1 MYDNNYYTT
10 LIYQPSYISFYNEMN
25 SAFREFVIANN
36 YDVKEHQLKGF
47 EWCYEREKHG
57 GGMLCDEMGLGK
69 TLLMIACMKLN
80 PTKNTLIVVPKSLI
94 HQWRDSVLELLKRTP
109 QVFHGAFAKSFTYNN
124 DFEEQ
129 KEIMSKRIF
138 ITTYGMLKSNLSKIK
153 WDRVIYDEA
162 HNMRTKKTR
171 VFANAMKIDAT
182 IKWMVTGTPVQNSW
196 SDVINL
202 CKLLN
207 FPEGR
212 DVLVKGGDKE
222 GQREYIRRI
231 MLVRTKED
239 VKIKMPTLNVNIVK
253 VAPSTIEERNLLS
266 DVHSRLMCTKVTA
279 NLNYPIIASIGN
291 IPLTYM
297 LRAKQSCS
305 YAKMIEQCVKKAYE
319 LERNDDGSTSNIPD
333 FVKMSS
339 SKLTKLVDTIDKYG
353 KKVKKLVFYTFHKE
367 MEFIRQ
373 QLTMKHYNVGVING
387 KTNAKKKN
395 DIIHSTEYDV
405 MLIQIKSG
413 SDGLN
418 LQQYQQVYFVSPH
431 WNPAVEQQAIARI
444 YRIGQLASNV
454 DVFYFISTFNEKD
467 TFTIDEYCL
476 EIKRS
481 KQESIDFLFNKY

>member
-1 MYDNNYYTT
+1 
-10 LIYQPSYISFYNEMN
+10 MN
-25 SAFREFVIANN
+25 SEFREFVTVNN
-36 YDVKEHQLKGF
+36 YDVKKHQLDGF
-47 EWCYEREKHG
+47 EWCYRREKVG
-57 GGMLCDEMGLGK
+57 GGLLCDEMGLGK

-94 HQWRDSVLELLKRTP
+94 HQWRDKVLELLGRTP
-109 QVFHGAFAKSFTYNN
+109 QVFHGAFAKAFTFNN

-153 WDRVIYDEA
+153 WDRIIYDEA
-162 HNMRTKKTR
+162 HNMRTKKTK

-196 SDVINL
+196 NDVINL

-212 DVLVKGGDKE
+212 DMLVKGADKE
-222 GQREYIRRI
+222 AQRKYIQSI
-231 MLVRTKED
+231 MLVRTKKE
-239 VKIKMPTLNVNIVK
+239 VKINMPTLNVNIVK
-253 VAPSTIEERNLLS
+253 VAPSTIEERKLLS
-266 DVHSRLMCTKVTA
+266 DVHSRLMCTNVTTK
-279 NLNYPIIASIGN
+279 LNYPIMGSICN
-291 IPLTYM
+291 LPLTYM

-305 YAKMIEQCVKKAYE
+305 YVKMIEQCVKKAYE
-319 LERNDDGSTSNIPD
+319 LERSDGSNSIVPD
-333 FVKMSS
+333 FVKMST
-339 SKLTKLVDTIDKYG
+339 SKLTKLVDTIEHYG
-353 KKVKKLVFYTFHKE
+353 KKVKKLVFYTFQKE
-367 MEFIRQ
+367 MEFIRD

-387 KTNAKKKN
+387 KTNFKKKN
-395 DIIHSTEYDV
+395 DLIYSTEYDV
-405 MLIQIKSG
+405 MLVQIKSG

-444 YRIGQLASNV
+444 YRIGQLASKV
-454 DVFYFISTFNEKD
+454 DVFYFISTFDEKG

-481 KQESIDFLFNKY
+481 KQEAIDYLFNYQDNA

>member
-1 MYDNNYYTT
+1 
-10 LIYQPSYISFYNEMN
+10 MN
-25 SAFREFVIANN
+25 SAFREFVTVNN
-36 YDVKEHQLKGF
+36 YDVKKHQLDGF
-47 EWCYEREKHG
+47 EWCYQREKVG
-57 GGMLCDEMGLGK
+57 GGLLCDEMGLGK

-94 HQWRDSVLELLKRTP
+94 HQWRDKVMELLGRTP
-109 QVFHGAFAKSFTYNN
+109 QVFHGAFAKAFTFNN
-124 DFEEQ
+124 DLEEQ

-153 WDRVIYDEA
+153 WDRIIYDEA
-162 HNMRTKKTR
+162 HNMRTKKTK
-171 VFANAMKIDAT
+171 VFTNAMKIDAT

-196 SDVINL
+196 NDVINL

-212 DVLVKGGDKE
+212 DMLVKGADKE
-222 GQREYIRRI
+222 VQREYIQSI
-231 MLVRTKED
+231 MLVRTKKE

-253 VAPSTIEERNLLS
+253 VAPSTIEERKLLS
-266 DVHSRLMCTKVTA
+266 DVHSRLMCTNIVA
-279 NLNYPIIASIGN
+279 DLNYPIIGSIGN
-291 IPLTYM
+291 LPLTYM

-305 YAKMIEQCVKKAYE
+305 YAKMIEKCVKNAYE
-319 LERNDDGSTSNIPD
+319 LERSDNDSNSIVPD
-333 FVKMSS
+333 FVKMST
-339 SKLTKLVDTIDKYG
+339 SKLTKLVDTIEHYG
-353 KKVKKLVFYTFHKE
+353 KKVKKLVFYTFQKE
-367 MEFIRQ
+367 MEFIRN

-387 KTNAKKKN
+387 KTNTKKKN
-395 DIIHSTEYDV
+395 DLICSTEYDV

-444 YRIGQLASNV
+444 YRIGQLASKV
-454 DVFYFISTFNEKD
+454 DVFYFISTFDEKG

-481 KQESIDFLFNKY
+481 KQDAIDYLFNGEDNE

>member
-1 MYDNNYYTT
+1 
-10 LIYQPSYISFYNEMN
+10 
-25 SAFREFVIANN
+25 
-36 YDVKEHQLKGF
+36 
-47 EWCYEREKHG
+47 
-57 GGMLCDEMGLGK
+57 
-69 TLLMIACMKLN
+69 
-80 PTKNTLIVVPKSLI
+80 
-94 HQWRDSVLELLKRTP
+94 
-109 QVFHGAFAKSFTYNN
+109 
-124 DFEEQ
+124 
-129 KEIMSKRIF
+129 
-138 ITTYGMLKSNLSKIK
+138 MLKSNLSKIK

-319 LERNDDGSTSNIPD
+319 LERNDDGSTSNICLLYTSPSPRD
-333 FVKMSS
+333 VEESRMPSS
-339 SKLTKLVDTIDKYG
+339 
-353 KKVKKLVFYTFHKE
+353 
-367 MEFIRQ
+367 
-373 QLTMKHYNVGVING
+373 
-387 KTNAKKKN
+387 A
-395 DIIHSTEYDV
+395 
-405 MLIQIKSG
+405 
-413 SDGLN
+413 
-418 LQQYQQVYFVSPH
+418 
-431 WNPAVEQQAIARI
+431 
-444 YRIGQLASNV
+444 
-454 DVFYFISTFNEKD
+454 
-467 TFTIDEYCL
+467 
-476 EIKRS
+476 
-481 KQESIDFLFNKY
+481 

>member
-1 MYDNNYYTT
+1 
-10 LIYQPSYISFYNEMN
+10 
-25 SAFREFVIANN
+25 
-36 YDVKEHQLKGF
+36 
-47 EWCYEREKHG
+47 
-57 GGMLCDEMGLGK
+57 
-69 TLLMIACMKLN
+69 
-80 PTKNTLIVVPKSLI
+80 
-94 HQWRDSVLELLKRTP
+94 
-109 QVFHGAFAKSFTYNN
+109 
-124 DFEEQ
+124 
-129 KEIMSKRIF
+129 
-138 ITTYGMLKSNLSKIK
+138 
-153 WDRVIYDEA
+153 
-162 HNMRTKKTR
+162 
-171 VFANAMKIDAT
+171 
-182 IKWMVTGTPVQNSW
+182 MVTGTPVQNSW